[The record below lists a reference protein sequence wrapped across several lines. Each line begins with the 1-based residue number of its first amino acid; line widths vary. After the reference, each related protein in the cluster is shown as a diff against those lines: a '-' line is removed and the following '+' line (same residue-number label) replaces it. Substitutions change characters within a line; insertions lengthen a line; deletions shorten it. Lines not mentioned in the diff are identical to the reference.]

1 MICDSQLNG
10 RCRECVLENRSK
22 IKVHACVSID
32 TSYFIGDV
40 EARMHNV
47 IIGNIPDAKDT
58 KDPDMNWIQSTANAV
73 LTNVHVC
80 NVGKKN

>member
-1 MICDSQLNG
+1 MNG

-32 TSYFIGDV
+32 TSYFIRDV

-47 IIGNIPDAKDT
+47 IIGNIPNAKDK
-58 KDPDMNWIQSTANAV
+58 KDPDMNWSQSTAKFAFNAV

-80 NVGKKN
+80 KVGKKN

>member
-1 MICDSQLNG
+1 M
-10 RCRECVLENRSK
+10 
-22 IKVHACVSID
+22 SID
-32 TSYFIGDV
+32 TSYFIRDV

-58 KDPDMNWIQSTANAV
+58 KDPDMNWSQSTAIAV

>member
-1 MICDSQLNG
+1 M
-10 RCRECVLENRSK
+10 
-22 IKVHACVSID
+22 SID

-47 IIGNIPDAKDT
+47 IIGNIPNAKDT